1 MFEQVLTFNSE
12 NAKKQRAQNKD
23 EDFTTRF
30 ERSII
35 LPKGKNFKI
44 ALLKLQAS
52 YSWHNIETQRNNTQI
67 HYSNDGGISD
77 TCEQADKIQ
86 IRAGTIS
93 NVLT

>member
-44 ALLKLQAS
+44 ALLKLTTMELYA
-52 YSWHNIETQRNNTQI
+52 
-67 HYSNDGGISD
+67 
-77 TCEQADKIQ
+77 
-86 IRAGTIS
+86 
-93 NVLT
+93 